1 MVIGIIY
8 QGKQIPCRLIIF
20 DKDGTLVD
28 FSATW
33 IPLILKRAD
42 SVMKAFGK
50 NRDVKSLLLGAWG
63 IDPLTHKVDPRG
75 PCPVAPRSDEIVV
88 GTMVLYQQGCPWD
101 ESKQLVARA
110 FDDADAD
117 TDRRTL
123 LKPVEGIQTF
133 LHHLK
138 AQGFS
143 LAIATS
149 DERRDTEAV
158 LSVLGLEGL
167 FDRVLC
173 DGEYHPPKPHP
184 EAILTICRELSIPPG
199 EAAFIGDT
207 VTDMVMGK
215 RAAVALTIGIV
226 EGGVTPREELAPVA
240 DVVFDSLREM
250 RFFAGP

>member
-1 MVIGIIY
+1 MIGIIA
-8 QGKQIPCRLIIF
+8 QGKRIPCRLIIF

-28 FSATW
+28 LSATW
-33 IPLILKRAD
+33 IPLIQKRAD
-42 SVMKAFGK
+42 FIAKAFGK
-50 NRDVKSLLLGAWG
+50 DGGVKSLLLRAWG
-63 IDPLTHKVDPRG
+63 IDPLTLRIDPRG

-88 GTMVLYQQGCPWD
+88 GALVLYQQGYPWD
-101 ESKQLVARA
+101 ESIQLVARA

-123 LKPVEGIQTF
+123 FKPVDGIQAF

-138 AQGFS
+138 GQGFS

-158 LSVLGLEGL
+158 LSVLGLEGF

-173 DGEYHPPKPHP
+173 YGEYPCPKPHP
-184 EAILTICRELSIPPG
+184 EAIFTICRELSIPPG
-199 EAAFIGDT
+199 EAVFIGDT

-226 EGGVTPREELAPVA
+226 EGGVTSREELARVA
-240 DVVFDSLREM
+240 DVVFDSLREL
-250 RFFAGP
+250 RFFVEP